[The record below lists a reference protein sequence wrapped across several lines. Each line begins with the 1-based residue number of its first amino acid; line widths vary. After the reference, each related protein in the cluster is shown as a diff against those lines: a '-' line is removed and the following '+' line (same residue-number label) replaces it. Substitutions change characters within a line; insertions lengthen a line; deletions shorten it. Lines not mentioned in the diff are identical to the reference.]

1 MRRSITSVFL
11 GLLLT
16 TAVAAK
22 AYTLF
27 TGNSSGV
34 NYATST
40 DSGFSVTPYSQY
52 VGTVALAARMGSDLY
67 VGAQGT
73 DYSDAGIVLYF
84 NGGLTLGQLLGVTVD
99 STGSPVNV
107 NLYFDTGGDGRFF
120 AFNSSD
126 IMTSLNGDSYASDQ
140 GGVLPV
146 TESTQFYMQG
156 GDGAGSIY
164 TLAQLQAGDLAGINA
179 NTPTALWIG
188 TTNPG
193 GGNNL
198 ADISEIDVVTTPEP
212 SSLLLLGTGFL
223 GLVGVARRKLA

>member
-1 MRRSITSVFL
+1 
-11 GLLLT
+11 
-16 TAVAAK
+16 
-22 AYTLF
+22 
-27 TGNSSGV
+27 
-34 NYATST
+34 
-40 DSGFSVTPYSQY
+40 
-52 VGTVALAARMGSDLY
+52 
-67 VGAQGT
+67 
-73 DYSDAGIVLYF
+73 
-84 NGGLTLGQLLGVTVD
+84 
-99 STGSPVNV
+99 
-107 NLYFDTGGDGRFF
+107 
-120 AFNSSD
+120 
-126 IMTSLNGDSYASDQ
+126 
-140 GGVLPV
+140 
-146 TESTQFYMQG
+146 MQG